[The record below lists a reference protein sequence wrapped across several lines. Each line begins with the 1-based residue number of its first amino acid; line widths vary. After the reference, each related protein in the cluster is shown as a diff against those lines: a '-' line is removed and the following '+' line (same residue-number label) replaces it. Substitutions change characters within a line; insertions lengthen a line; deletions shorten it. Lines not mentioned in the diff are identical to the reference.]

1 MKSLH
6 PVLRWITL
14 MNVQLYIM
22 KMKIEMLVT
31 AGEVVYY
38 ISDPQPTMA
47 SALIRSH
54 VMSSQ
59 ARRFLFMNMF
69 VHKNSNT
76 IMKISLRDVLRLVII
91 LIAIFVT
98 CQLCHHCLRK
108 NNISIYIDI
117 FYTFLSCFV

>member
-1 MKSLH
+1 
-6 PVLRWITL
+6 
-14 MNVQLYIM
+14 
-22 KMKIEMLVT
+22 MKIEMLVT

-91 LIAIFVT
+91 
-98 CQLCHHCLRK
+98 
-108 NNISIYIDI
+108 
-117 FYTFLSCFV
+117 